1 MTCRQLKA
9 KLAEMSDD
17 RWEVREGPA
26 LRGGGGYYFRG
37 PVRED
42 GLCFEGALAVGK
54 CAACASEYSL
64 TGPFCVGCA
73 EHLRGVRLSKSK
85 VPNAGF
91 GLFTST
97 SFAKGAPICEYLG
110 ERIDDW
116 TLGRRYDGKASPY
129 ALRYGR
135 SSIYVDAL
143 GQRSL
148 GSTANNSRHPN
159 AEYTVLASAEA
170 IQDAAGGRRI
180 EHATPGLWL
189 TALVA
194 IASNREVFTA
204 YVDGN
209 DDDHS
214 TDVDWWGADD
224 DVDYEVPRNATWTT
238 WKAVLPRGMSAPSL
252 LSPLNDA
259 ARASVD
265 GEYAPPT
272 GNPRTAREDLK
283 KHVLLAAA
291 RDKSSTVFARHSW

>member
-1 MTCRQLKA
+1 MPT
-9 KLAEMSDD
+9 
-17 RWEVREGPA
+17 
-26 LRGGGGYYFRG
+26 
-37 PVRED
+37 
-42 GLCFEGALAVGK
+42 
-54 CAACASEYSL
+54 
-64 TGPFCVGCA
+64 
-73 EHLRGVRLSKSK
+73 
-85 VPNAGF
+85 AGF

-97 SFAKGAPICEYLG
+97 SFAKGAPICEDLG
-110 ERIDDW
+110 ECIDDW

-148 GSTANNSRHPN
+148 GSTANNSKHPN
-159 AEYTVLASAEA
+159 AEYTVLASVKA
-170 IQDAAGGRRI
+170 IQAAAGGRRI

-189 TALVA
+189 TASVA
-194 IASNREVFTA
+194 IASNREIFTA

-209 DDDHS
+209 DDGDS

-224 DVDYEVPRNATWTT
+224 DVEYEVPLNATWTT
-238 WKAVLPRGMSAPSL
+238 WKAVLPRGLSAPSVV
-252 LSPLNDA
+252 SPLNDA

-283 KHVLLAAA
+283 KHVLMAAA
-291 RDKSSTVFARHSW
+291 RDKSSTVFARHSWYVLQEGRVRGRVCVGRTVVHALCVVPCASQVWYIISTLRRTSSRRYIRSDGGVGFRSGTGARV

>member
-1 MTCRQLKA
+1 
-9 KLAEMSDD
+9 MSLLDG

-26 LRGGGGYYFRG
+26 LRRGGGYYFRG

-42 GLCFEGALAVGK
+42 GLCFEGALAVGT
-54 CAACASEYSL
+54 CAACANEYSH

-73 EHLRGVRLSKSK
+73 QRLRGVRLSKSK

-97 SFAKGAPICEYLG
+97 SYAKREPFYEYLG

-116 TLGRRYDGKASPY
+116 IGRRYDGKASPY

-135 SSIYVDAL
+135 SSTYVDAL
-143 GQRSL
+143 GQWSL

-159 AEYTVLASAEA
+159 AEYTVLASVKA
-170 IQDAAGGRRI
+170 IQAAAGCRRI

-194 IASNREVFTA
+194 IGSNRGIFTA

-209 DDDHS
+209 DDDS
-214 TDVDWWGADD
+214 TDG
-224 DVDYEVPRNATWTT
+224 
-238 WKAVLPRGMSAPSL
+238 RGL
-252 LSPLNDA
+252 VG
-259 ARASVD
+259 R
-265 GEYAPPT
+265 
-272 GNPRTAREDLK
+272 R
-283 KHVLLAAA
+283 
-291 RDKSSTVFARHSW
+291 